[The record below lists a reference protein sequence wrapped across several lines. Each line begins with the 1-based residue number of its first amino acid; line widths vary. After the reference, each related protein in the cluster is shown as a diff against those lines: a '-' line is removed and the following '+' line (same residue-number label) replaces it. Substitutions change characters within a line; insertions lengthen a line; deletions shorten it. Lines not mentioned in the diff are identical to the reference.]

1 MFGCWF
7 SSQLTIEDA
16 DQHILVLGL
25 PMDAPILPGS
35 QGLVK
40 VAVGIISD
48 QVCDREKKGGAGRAR
63 RDRSGGPQ

>member
-1 MFGCWF
+1 MFGYWF

-16 DQHILVLGL
+16 DQHILALGL
-25 PMDAPILPGS
+25 PMDAQILPGS

-48 QVCDREKKGGAGRAR
+48 QQCDREKKG
-63 RDRSGGPQ
+63 